1 MILSLQIIYT
11 ITDPLAFSCYRSF
24 ILSLWSSCI
33 LLLQI
38 IYAITMILLCFLV
51 TDHLYCHYGPLAFS
65 CYRSFILSLWSSCI
79 LLLQIIYTVTMVLL
93 HSLVSD
99 HLYCCCNPF
108 GTDHFCYC
116 CDPCAF
122 SCYRSVYKQGQRY
135 RSQTLLSL
143 WVEIGRRVRS
153 IEQEHLFSKVKRG
166 QVWSRCGWVTIM
178 CLALHQ
184 AHKSLLESSLCTDS
198 SKVLWMSI

>member
-1 MILSLQIIYT
+1 MCASPVTHTAQKHVLHNLHCNNLYCYY
-11 ITDPLAFSCYRSF
+11 DPLIPDHLYYP
-24 ILSLWSSCI
+24 WSSCI

-38 IYAITMILLCFLV
+38 IYTVTMILLHSLV
-51 TDHLYCHYGPLAFS
+51 TDHLCYHYDPLVFS

-122 SCYRSVYKQGQRY
+122 SCYRSVYKQGQQY
-135 RSQTLLSL
+135 QSQTLLSL

-153 IEQEHLFSKVKRG
+153 IEQELLFAKVKRG
-166 QVWSRCGWVTIM
+166 QVWSRCVFGWVTVT
-178 CLALHQ
+178 CLALH
-184 AHKSLLESSLCTDS
+184 
-198 SKVLWMSI
+198 